1 MNKTDN
7 LPGRMMA
14 LQLKDKHLLY
24 NSYMAF
30 FEHGGLFVP
39 TSLGDEVLLA
49 LELAEHPDKKFLRT
63 QVAWINPARTS
74 ANRPKGIGLAFSND
88 EISAQTKSQIEAE
101 LGSLLKNDRTTFTL

>member
-1 MNKTDN
+1 MQLERTIDYLTFTAKQIKATQMNKTNN

-14 LQLKDKHLLY
+14 LQLKNKHLLY

-39 TSLGDEVLLA
+39 TDDAFSLGDEVLLA

-74 ANRPKGIGLAFSND
+74 ANRPKGNRPGLF
-88 EISAQTKSQIEAE
+88 Q
-101 LGSLLKNDRTTFTL
+101 R

>member
-39 TSLGDEVLLA
+39 TD
-49 LELAEHPDKKFLRT
+49 D
-63 QVAWINPARTS
+63 
-74 ANRPKGIGLAFSND
+74 FS
-88 EISAQTKSQIEAE
+88 
-101 LGSLLKNDRTTFTL
+101 

>member
-30 FEHGGLFVP
+30 FEHGG
-39 TSLGDEVLLA
+39 EVLLA